1 MVIQPGFS
9 INSLMTFRAARCLFQ
24 WSMLIK
30 LNFAAGAALS
40 LLLCGLLGCG
50 SDQNAPGLSV
60 QIQQELEKL
69 RTENQEVKKLR
80 VQNQELPRLR
90 KDNQDLQRL
99 RGFEAEIARLR
110 QENEQLR
117 TRLAAIPGAA
127 VPAPATAAAPV
138 EEPPPLQPIQNLPQA
153 FEEAALLVATQ
164 ETVREED
171 VPQKGDNILIDQS
184 VIGLLI
190 SGFDKNTN
198 GGPYE
203 VSGWLTSKG
212 VVLKNYQQL
221 NVLGITNYNIRRAP
235 PSSPDDKPK

>member
-1 MVIQPGFS
+1 
-9 INSLMTFRAARCLFQ
+9 
-24 WSMLIK
+24 MLVK
-30 LNFAAGAALS
+30 LNYAAGVALG

-50 SDQNAPGLSV
+50 SDQNASGISV
-60 QIQQELEKL
+60 QVQQELETL
-69 RTENQEVKKLR
+69 RAENQEVKKLR

-117 TRLAAIPGAA
+117 TRLAAVPGAA
-127 VPAPATAAAPV
+127 VPGPAPALV
-138 EEPPPLQPIQNLPQA
+138 EEPQPLQPIQNLPQA

-164 ETVREED
+164 ETVPEED

-190 SGFDKNTN
+190 PGFDKNTN

-235 PSSPDDKPK
+235 PSPPEGAPK